1 MSPPGKRKGALQA
14 PILKLTTLPENNSSS
29 AIAQQQLWHK
39 RAVEH
44 QQRLLIIRLLASID
58 RKLELLSA
66 RGPNSAVNRAA
77 FAAPQPIRRATK
89 TKTLKI
95 KSLR

>member
-1 MSPPGKRKGALQA
+1 MNATEPPGKRKGVFSHT
-14 PILKLTTLPENNSSS
+14 PIPKLTTLPEDNFSS

-58 RKLELLSA
+58 RRLELLLSS
-66 RGPNSAVNRAA
+66 RTKQRSKESGICCAA
-77 FAAPQPIRRATK
+77 THPPH
-89 TKTLKI
+89 
-95 KSLR
+95 